1 VTKTKRQMVWA
12 AVAFSLA
19 AGVAAQQISIKLP
32 QDNALSQLR
41 PGPAEEVVR
50 RNCSLCHSTD
60 YIATQPHLD
69 AARWEGEVR
78 KMIQVFGAPINSSDA
93 KTIAEYLAGNYGSD
107 KLPSRLEPASSRP

>member
-1 VTKTKRQMVWA
+1 MVWA

-60 YIATQPHLD
+60 YIATQPHLN
-69 AARWEGEVR
+69 ASRWDGEVT
-78 KMIQVFGAPINSSDA
+78 KMIRVFGAPINSSDA
-93 KTIAEYLAGNYGSD
+93 KIIAEYLANNYGSD
-107 KLPSRLEPASSRP
+107 KLPTRPEPASSKR